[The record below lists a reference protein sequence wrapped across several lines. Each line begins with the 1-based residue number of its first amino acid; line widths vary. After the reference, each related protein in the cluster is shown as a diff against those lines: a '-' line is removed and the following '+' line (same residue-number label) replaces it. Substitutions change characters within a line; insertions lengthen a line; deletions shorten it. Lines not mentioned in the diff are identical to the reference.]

1 MQDKEK
7 DDSIRI
13 RVSATLKEEFQQTCK
28 KKAINGSELLRQLIT
43 EWLQAQK

>member
-13 RVSATLKEEFQQTCK
+13 RVSATLKEEFQQACK
-28 KKAINGSELLRQLIT
+28 KKAINGSELLRQFIT